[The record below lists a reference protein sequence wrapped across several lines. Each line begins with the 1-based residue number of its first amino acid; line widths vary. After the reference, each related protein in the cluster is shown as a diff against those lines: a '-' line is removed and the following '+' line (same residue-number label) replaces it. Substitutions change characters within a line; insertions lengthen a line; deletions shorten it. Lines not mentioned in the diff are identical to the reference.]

1 MKTNLKLIFYLLAF
15 ALIGCNTTCDCEKIT
30 SSSTYNEA
38 VTKAKDC
45 GASDSETTSKS
56 SWIRKISFYRCDEN
70 KGFLIMQTDKGEYI
84 HSGVPKTVW
93 NDFKNADSFGEFY
106 NRNLRGHFQFILK
119 K

>member
-1 MKTNLKLIFYLLAF
+1 MKPYLKFIFYLLTF
-15 ALIGCNTTCDCEKIT
+15 ALTGCNTTCDCGKIAA
-30 SSSTYNEA
+30 SSTYGEA

-56 SWIRKISFYRCDEN
+56 SWIRKISFYNCDET

-84 HSGVPKTVW
+84 HSDVPKTVW
-93 NDFKNADSFGEFY
+93 NDFKNAESFGEFY
-106 NRNLRGHFQFILK
+106 NRNMRGHFQFVLK